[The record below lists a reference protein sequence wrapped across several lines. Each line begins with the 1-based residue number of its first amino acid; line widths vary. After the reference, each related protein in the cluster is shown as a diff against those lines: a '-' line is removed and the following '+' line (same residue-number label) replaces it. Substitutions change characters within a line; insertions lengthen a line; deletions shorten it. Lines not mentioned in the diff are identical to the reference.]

1 MVQGI
6 STTNRIPCAVQG
18 RARRIQILNSF
29 CDEILFLEL
38 WHERK
43 QDPETP
49 SLMMYVI
56 YSYLWVF
63 WTLLQIVQRTISAVL
78 LRQKEYLKRSHERWT
93 HLRGMLYWST
103 TYALSGTHSVYTCIL
118 QFFKEFVYFN
128 QADLLHFCCLHLT
141 PNVCKV
147 TVTFREER
155 VQFKDSPSRR
165 G

>member
-1 MVQGI
+1 M
-6 STTNRIPCAVQG
+6 
-18 RARRIQILNSF
+18 NSF

-78 LRQKEYLKRSHERWT
+78 LRQKEYLKRSHER
-93 HLRGMLYWST
+93 
-103 TYALSGTHSVYTCIL
+103 
-118 QFFKEFVYFN
+118 
-128 QADLLHFCCLHLT
+128 
-141 PNVCKV
+141 
-147 TVTFREER
+147 
-155 VQFKDSPSRR
+155 
-165 G
+165 